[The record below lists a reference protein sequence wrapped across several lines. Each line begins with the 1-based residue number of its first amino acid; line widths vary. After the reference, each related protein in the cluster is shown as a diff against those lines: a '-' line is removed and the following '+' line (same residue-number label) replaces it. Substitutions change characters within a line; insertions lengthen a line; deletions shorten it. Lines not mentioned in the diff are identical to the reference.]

1 MKRFWI
7 TTLIIASIILG
18 AGFWAMGVHAA
29 DDQFVCGKTYTL
41 FYNEVTYLIKFVN
54 AAPDLPCTS
63 GTVTLSWQDK
73 RESSAFSINSKYI
86 ITAPDFGK
94 FCVDGQTLYF
104 LDSATLVMTE
114 Y

>member
-7 TTLIIASIILG
+7 IAILTLVLAVS
-18 AGFWAMGVHAA
+18 AGVWVAGVQAA

-41 FYNEVTYLIKFVN
+41 FFNEVTYLIKFVN
-54 AAPDLPCTS
+54 SAPELPCTS

-73 RESSAFSINSKYI
+73 REFSEFSINSKYI